1 MTNQSP
7 ARKLAVI
14 PSERDRLALVVARLS
29 DIHRK
34 QHRRLQ
40 HPKCVT
46 CGLLRPVRDEPSVID
61 AHDRHQEALTA
72 DIDQYVAAIPPKE
85 TTHV

>member
-46 CGLLRPVRDEPSVID
+46 CALLGAVRDEPSVVD
-61 AHDRHQEALTA
+61 AHDRHQEALAA
-72 DIDQYVAAIPPKE
+72 DIDHYVAAIPKE
-85 TTHV
+85 TTNV